1 MAMTFTETL
10 GFIQTLSQYLTA
22 NQAGLLAKGLTV
34 GPWIAELE
42 TLKQELLVKDGEQEA
57 LKTQLKNKTA
67 EVTAA
72 EDAVYR
78 IGSTRLDT
86 IIALVGKTTEEGK
99 QVARI
104 RSDIR
109 RGANAPAA
117 TPPTP

>member
-1 MAMTFTETL
+1 MTFTETL

-22 NQAGLLAKGLTV
+22 NQAALLAKGLTV
-34 GPWIAELE
+34 GPWITELE
-42 TLKQELLVKDGEQEA
+42 TLKQDLLAKDGEQEA

-67 EVTAA
+67 EVQAA

-78 IGSTRLDT
+78 TGSTRLDT

-99 QVARI
+99 QVARLRSGI
-104 RSDIR
+104 RH
-109 RGANAPAA
+109 GANAPAA